1 MGISDM
7 KDMFSQ
13 LRQAQKQVKQIQK
26 ELGNIQW
33 NRKRGGLVKATVDG
47 EATLVDLQIDESMLQ
62 GDELKVLPK
71 LIKNAVRML
80 KRKLELK
87 QLPKCSLWPVAW
99 AFRECKCCQSLNLWF
114 TKLVSS
120 GIGRRSAA
128 RIAFHILSSPE
139 ESVKQRRFAYLF

>member
-26 ELGNIQW
+26 ELSNI
-33 NRKRGGLVKATVDG
+33 RVESETGGGLVKATVDG

-71 LIKNAVRML
+71 LIKNAVQDAQKKARAQAASQM
-80 KRKLELK
+80 
-87 QLPKCSLWPVAW
+87 
-99 AFRECKCCQSLNLWF
+99 QSMTGGMGF
-114 TKLVSS
+114 P
-120 GIGRRSAA
+120 GM
-128 RIAFHILSSPE
+128 
-139 ESVKQRRFAYLF
+139 